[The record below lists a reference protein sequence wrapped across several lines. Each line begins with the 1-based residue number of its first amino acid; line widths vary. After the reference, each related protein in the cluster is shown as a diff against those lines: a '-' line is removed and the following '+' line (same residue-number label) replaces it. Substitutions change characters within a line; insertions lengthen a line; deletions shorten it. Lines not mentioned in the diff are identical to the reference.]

1 MLEKEIVLMGESAKI
16 SKGGKVTIPK
26 KIREKF
32 DLEEGDTIYFENEN
46 GKLVVYKMK
55 VVR

>member
-1 MLEKEIVLMGESAKI
+1 MGESAKI

-55 VVR
+55 VIR

>member
-1 MLEKEIVLMGESAKI
+1 MLEKEIVLMGKSAKI

-26 KIREKF
+26 RIREKF
-32 DLEEGDTIYFENEN
+32 DLEKGDTIYFENEN

-55 VVR
+55 VIR